1 MEETLQPHLFELS
14 IDQEAHSYLSETAR
28 WAKFLAI
35 VGFVTCGI
43 IAIVAFIIGPLL
55 SSTTFGSLSTSGGG
69 LGSIG
74 GAMITTLYLAIAVL
88 YFFPCLF
95 LLHFSVRLNA
105 ALRGNDQVRLTSS
118 LKSQKSL
125 FKYVGI
131 MTIVVLSLYAVAL
144 VVAVIGAAL
153 APHIR

>member
-1 MEETLQPHLFELS
+1 MEATTHSPLFELS

-43 IAIVAFIIGPLL
+43 IAIVAFFIGPIL
-55 SSTTFGSLSTSGGG
+55 SATAFAALPNGG
-69 LGSIG
+69 LGAAG
-74 GAMITTLYLAIAVL
+74 GAMITAVYLAVAVL

-95 LLHFSVRLNA
+95 LLHFSVRLKA
-105 ALRGNDQVRLTSS
+105 ALRDSDQVKLTSS
-118 LKSQKSL
+118 LQSQKKL
-125 FKYVGI
+125 FKFVGI
-131 MTIVVLSLYAVAL
+131 MTIVILSVYALAL
-144 VVAVIGAAL
+144 VVGVIAAAAF

>member
-1 MEETLQPHLFELS
+1 MEETLQPPLFELS

-43 IAIVAFIIGPLL
+43 IAIVAFIVGPLL
-55 SSTTFGSLSTSGGG
+55 YSTTFASLPTSGNG
-69 LGSIG
+69 LGAIG
-74 GAMITTLYLAIAVL
+74 GAMVTFLYLAIAVL

-95 LLHFSVRLNA
+95 LFHFSVRLKA
-105 ALRGNDQVRLTSS
+105 ALRDNDQVRLTSS
-118 LKSQKSL
+118 LKSQKTL

-131 MTIVVLSLYAVAL
+131 MTIIVLSLYAVVL
-144 VVAVIGAAL
+144 VVAVIAAAF

>member
-1 MEETLQPHLFELS
+1 MEVTPQTPLFELS
-14 IDQEAHSYLSETAR
+14 IDQDAHTYLSETAR

-43 IAIVAFIIGPLL
+43 IAVVAFVIGPIL
-55 SSTTFGSLSTSGGG
+55 SATAFSSLPNNGLSAMGGG
-69 LGSIG
+69 
-74 GAMITTLYLAIAVL
+74 MITTLYLSIAVL

-95 LLHFSVRLNA
+95 LFRFAVRLKA
-105 ALRGNDQVRLTSS
+105 ALRDNDQVRLTSS
-118 LKSQKSL
+118 LKSQKTL

-131 MTIVVLSLYAVAL
+131 MTIIVLAIYAVAL
-144 VVAVIGAAL
+144 VVVVIAAAF

>member
-14 IDQEAHSYLSETAR
+14 IDQEAHSHLSETAR

-43 IAIVAFIIGPLL
+43 IAIVAFVIGPLI
-55 SSTTFGSLSTSGGG
+55 SSTTFGSLSPSGSG
-69 LGSIG
+69 LGAIG
-74 GAMITTLYLAIAVL
+74 GAMITFVYLAFAVL

-95 LLHFSVRLNA
+95 LFQFSVRLKA
-105 ALRGNDQVRLTSS
+105 ALRDNDQVRLTSS
-118 LKSQKSL
+118 LKSQKTL

-131 MTIVVLSLYAVAL
+131 MTIVVLSLYAVIL
-144 VVAVIGAAL
+144 VVAVIAAAL

>member
-1 MEETLQPHLFELS
+1 MEETRQTPLFELS

-35 VGFVTCGI
+35 VGFVTCGL
-43 IAIVAFIIGPLL
+43 IAIVAFVIGPLL
-55 SSTTFGSLSTSGGG
+55 YSTTFSSLSANGSG
-69 LGSIG
+69 LGAAG
-74 GAMITTLYLAIAVL
+74 GAMVTALYLAIAVL

-95 LLHFSVRLNA
+95 LFHLSVRLKA
-105 ALRGNDQVRLTSS
+105 ALRDNDQVRLTSS
-118 LKSQKSL
+118 LKSQKTL

-131 MTIVVLSLYAVAL
+131 MTLVILSLYAVIL

>member
-1 MEETLQPHLFELS
+1 MEATTQSPLFELS

-43 IAIVAFIIGPLL
+43 IAIVSFVIGPIL
-55 SSTTFGSLSTSGGG
+55 SATAFAALPNGG
-69 LGSIG
+69 LGAAG
-74 GAMITTLYLAIAVL
+74 AAMITAVYLAVAVL

-95 LLHFSVRLNA
+95 LLHFSVRLKA
-105 ALRGNDQVRLTSS
+105 ALRDSDQVKLTSS
-118 LKSQKSL
+118 LQSQKKL
-125 FKYVGI
+125 FKFVGI
-131 MTIVVLSLYAVAL
+131 MTIVILSLYALILAG
-144 VVAVIGAAL
+144 AVIAAAAF